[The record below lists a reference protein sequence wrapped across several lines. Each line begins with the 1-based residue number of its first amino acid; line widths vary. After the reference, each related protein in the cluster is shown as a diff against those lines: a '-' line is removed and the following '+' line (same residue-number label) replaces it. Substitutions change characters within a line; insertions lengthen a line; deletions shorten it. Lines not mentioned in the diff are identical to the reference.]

1 MEYWFTNP
9 MLKALLPLAGSTS
22 IKGLSSSFTAPAI
35 MFGPNIFPEGASLGR
50 SPVATIAARCPRK
63 RAFLVTDEHAEKY
76 AERVARVFQGNGFS
90 TEIWN
95 KALPEAPLNNI
106 KVSAMAMSAFEPDLI
121 VAVGGGSV
129 MDGAK
134 AAWILYERPDITD
147 LATLSP
153 LVPLMLRKKAIFAA
167 IPTTSGTGSE
177 CTAVSVVHDSDAH
190 RKIPLA
196 SGELMPDYALLLPEF
211 TESMPPKLTVGTG
224 LDVLAHAMDC
234 VPTAAS
240 NEITD
245 ALALAAIEMVFK
257 WLPRAYANG
266 KDREARYRM
275 AIAASI
281 AGLAFGQG
289 GIALTHSFGHSLGS
303 LFNVHHGLAVGVF
316 IPYALQ
322 YYMPVTDKWLSICKA
337 LEVKAA
343 DKNTSMAHLQKK
355 IRDLYSTLDAP
366 LTIKDMGISKEDFE
380 HKMDKLVLFTI
391 EDISSF
397 ASPRPMTKAQCE
409 KIFQYAYEG
418 KDIDF

>member
-22 IKGLSSSFTAPAI
+22 IKGLSSSFTAPTI
-35 MFGPNIFPEGASLGR
+35 IFGPNIFPEGVSLGG
-50 SPVATIAARCPRK
+50 SPVVTIGARCPSK
-63 RAFLVTDEHAEKY
+63 RAFFVTDEHAEKY
-76 AERVARVFQGNGFS
+76 AVRVAKIFEVNGFY

-106 KVSAMAMSAFEPDLI
+106 KVSAEAMNAFEPDLI

-129 MDGAK
+129 IDGAK

-153 LVPLMLRKKAIFAA
+153 MVPLMLRRKAIFAA
-167 IPTTSGTGSE
+167 MPTTSGTGSE

-190 RKIPLA
+190 RKIPLV
-196 SGELMPDYALLLPEF
+196 SSELMPDYALLLPEF

-275 AIAASI
+275 AMAASI

-303 LFNVHHGLAVGVF
+303 LFNVHHGLAVGLF

-337 LEVKAA
+337 LEIKGS
-343 DKNTSMAHLQKK
+343 KKEESMANLQKK
-355 IRDLYSTLDAP
+355 IQDLYAILDAP
-366 LTIKDMGISKEDFE
+366 LAIKDMGISKEDFE
-380 HKMDKLVLFTI
+380 QKIDKLVLFTI

-397 ASPRPMTKAQCE
+397 ASPRPITATQCE
-409 KIFQYAYEG
+409 KIFRYSYEG
-418 KDIDF
+418 KPIDF